1 METKKLNNP
10 LAKLSLWMGANIFGE
25 IINLIESGLLLNASP
40 ADRCLIITDSEQK
53 NTILMLLFVILSV
66 YV

>member
-25 IINLIESGLLLNASP
+25 IVNLIESGLLLQASP
-40 ADRCLIITDSEQK
+40 ADSCLIITNSE
-53 NTILMLLFVILSV
+53 
-66 YV
+66 

>member
-40 ADRCLIITDSEQK
+40 AD
-53 NTILMLLFVILSV
+53 
-66 YV
+66 